1 MIETLFAIDQGNY
14 RDCQRLFRGEREQ
27 EYYLGDYWME
37 EGSVIDVNARRK
49 PAGPSAV
56 ILLRSATRL
65 FFRRTRQHVR
75 EDGTDLSV
83 LWFVKRGRLLLSNQ
97 MGSRSAQCGDMLIT
111 RSTSPF
117 LIECQP
123 DVHGV
128 HEVLHVTV
136 PTHILRGL
144 IDCDASAGLLLSTQ
158 RPELGMAEAILTGLF
173 QREGDLGEETTRTQV
188 EAALAVIGQG
198 LRGDSSIMPPRQSV
212 AEKRFADVQ
221 RFVEVHLSDPGLSAA
236 MTARGCGI
244 SPRYLTTLL
253 QQNGTSFSQ
262 LIWDQR
268 LEQARKWMARA
279 DAGSISISEI
289 AYGVG
294 FKSPA
299 HFSRM
304 FKRTYKRNPSDYR
317 LDACAARAI
326 AAAPCP
332 GPSGVLH

>member
-1 MIETLFAIDQGNY
+1 MIETLFTIDRGNY
-14 RDCQRLFRGEREQ
+14 RDCQHLFRGEREQ
-27 EYYLGDYWME
+27 EYYRGDYWMDD
-37 EGSVIDVNARRK
+37 GSVIDVSARRK

-65 FFRRTRQHVR
+65 FFRRTRQHIR

-123 DVHGV
+123 DAHGL

-136 PTHILRGL
+136 PTHVLRGL
-144 IDCDASAGLLLSTQ
+144 VDCDASAGLLLSTQ
-158 RPELGMAEAILTGLF
+158 RPELAIADTILSGLF
-173 QREGDLGEETTRTQV
+173 QREGDLAEETTRTLV
-188 EAALAVIGQG
+188 EAALAIIGQG
-198 LRGDSSIMPPRQSV
+198 LRGDASLTPPRQSV

-279 DAGSISISEI
+279 DANSISISEI

-317 LDACAARAI
+317 LDACAAQVM
-326 AAAPCP
+326 AAVPCTV
-332 GPSGVLH
+332 PSGVLH